1 MVVGMA
7 STVGG
12 GRGVEIMAELL
23 MDWENKLESKVY

>member
-12 GRGVEIMAELL
+12 GRGVEVMAELF
-23 MDWENKLESKVY
+23 MVWENRLESKVY